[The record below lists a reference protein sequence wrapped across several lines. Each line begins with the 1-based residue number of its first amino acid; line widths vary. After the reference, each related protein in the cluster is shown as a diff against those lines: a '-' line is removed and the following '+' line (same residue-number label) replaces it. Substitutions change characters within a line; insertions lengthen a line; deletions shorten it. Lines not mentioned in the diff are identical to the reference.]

1 MVKAMNEIAHA
12 LGKKTVAEFVEDEES
27 LTLLAGFGVDYA
39 QGYHLGRPEIV
50 WPSPTA
56 TDRAD
61 MASPIPRSGVS
72 G

>member
-1 MVKAMNEIAHA
+1 MNEIAHA

-27 LTLLAGFGVDYA
+27 FVLLAKFGVDYA

-50 WPSPTA
+50 WPSA
-56 TDRAD
+56 TLTDQ
-61 MASPIPRSGVS
+61 ASAASSVPRSGVS